1 MIKKVLI
8 DSCSWIDFFGRNH
21 KKELIARISE
31 DHLLCVNDAIL
42 SEVLPHLLHKKENR
56 AADLLA
62 SQNKIPVSID
72 WNDIIALQ
80 VRMIK
85 AGINKVGV
93 LDLII
98 LQNAIQN
105 RCAIASIDKHFRL
118 MCSEVDVS
126 LID

>member
-1 MIKKVLI
+1 LIKKVLV
-8 DSCSWIDFFGRNH
+8 DSCIWIDFLSRNLR
-21 KKELIARISE
+21 KYLIERIS
-31 DHLLCVNDAIL
+31 DDYILCINDAIL
-42 SEVLPHLLHKKENR
+42 SEVLPHLIHRKENR

-62 SQNKIPVSID
+62 SQIIIPLSISWSDIVS
-72 WNDIIALQ
+72 LQ

-85 AGINKVGV
+85 AGINKVGI

-118 MCSEVDVS
+118 ICSEVGIE

>member
-1 MIKKVLI
+1 MIKKVLV
-8 DSCSWIDFFGRNH
+8 DSCIWIDFFGRNH
-21 KKELIARISE
+21 KKELIAKISE

-42 SEVLPHLLHKKENR
+42 SEVLPYLLHQKENR

-62 SQNKIPVSID
+62 SQNKIPISII
-72 WNDIIALQ
+72 WPDIIALQ

-105 RCAIASIDKHFRL
+105 RCAISSIDKHFRL
-118 MCSEVDVS
+118 MCNEVDIP